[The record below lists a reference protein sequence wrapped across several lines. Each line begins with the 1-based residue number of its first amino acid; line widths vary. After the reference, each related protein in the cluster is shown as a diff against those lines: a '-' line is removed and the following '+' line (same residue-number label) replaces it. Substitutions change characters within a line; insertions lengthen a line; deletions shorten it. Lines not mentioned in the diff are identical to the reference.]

1 MKKNV
6 KIAACA
12 MTAVLAFGGLG
23 LDVNAAGNISTVL
36 PSAGI
41 DFSLQDQ
48 EKSTALSSLQ
58 EESEKEAAKN
68 AEADGASVGSV
79 QVGGFAEMASTDNKV
94 STAHTKKIE
103 YRIVVSEGYT
113 RDL

>member
-12 MTAVLAFGGLG
+12 MTAVLALGGLG
-23 LDVNAAGNISTVL
+23 MDVNASDSVSKVL

-58 EESEKEAAKN
+58 EEAEKN
-68 AEADGASVGSV
+68 AEADGTSVGSA
-79 QVGGFAEMASTDNKV
+79 QVEIGR
-94 STAHTKKIE
+94 AH
-103 YRIVVSEGYT
+103 V
-113 RDL
+113 